1 MDTVLVTGATGGI
14 GSAVATALAGDDT
27 HVVLS
32 ARDEEDLEEVAAEIE
47 GPNTIVR
54 ADVRDEYDV
63 ERLTEA
69 AARTGE
75 DGITLVCP
83 SAGVYHG
90 EAGKTPLAE
99 ESYAAFD
106 DTLRTNIRGV
116 FATIRESVPHLEPD
130 GRVIVPTGAVA
141 SGTNSGYGAYAVSKA
156 GAEAVMRGFA
166 AELDQAVGCVDPGVV
181 ATDLTG
187 QQGRDPEEVA
197 GLFRWAANV
206 EASTLN
212 GEILDLRAWRQAE
225 TE

>member
-14 GSAVATALAGDDT
+14 GGAVASALAGEDT

-32 ARDEEDLEEVAAEIE
+32 ARDENEMQDVSEQIE
-47 GPNTIVR
+47 GPHSIVR

-63 ERLTEA
+63 ERLAEQ

-75 DGITLVCP
+75 DGLSIVVPC
-83 SAGVYHG
+83 AGVYHG
-90 EAGKTPLAE
+90 EVGETPLAE

-106 DTLRTNIRGV
+106 DTIRTNLRGV
-116 FATIRESVPHLEPD
+116 FATIRESVPHLDAD

-141 SGTNSGYGAYAVSKA
+141 SGSNSGYGAYAVSKA
-156 GAEAVMRGFA
+156 GAEAIMRGFA
-166 AELDQAVGCVDPGVV
+166 AELDQAVGCVNPGVV

-187 QQGRDPEEVA
+187 QQGRDPAEVG
-197 GLFRWAANV
+197 GLFRWAAEV
-206 EASTLN
+206 EASRLN

-225 TE
+225 ED

>member
-14 GSAVATALAGDDT
+14 GGAVASALGGEDT

-32 ARDEEDLEEVAAEIE
+32 ARNKDELQAVAEQIE
-47 GPNTIVR
+47 APHSIMR

-63 ERLTEA
+63 ERLAEQ

-75 DGITLVCP
+75 EGISIVVPC
-83 SAGVYHG
+83 AGVYHG
-90 EAGKTPLAE
+90 EAGETPLAE

-106 DTLRTNIRGV
+106 DTLRTNTRGV
-116 FATIRESVPHLEPD
+116 FATIRETVPHLAAD
-130 GRVIVPTGAVA
+130 GRIIIPTGAVA

-156 GAEAVMRGFA
+156 GAEAIMRGFA
-166 AELDQAVGCVDPGVV
+166 AELDQAVGCVNPGVV

-187 QQGRDPEEVA
+187 QQGREPSEVG
-197 GLFRWAANV
+197 GLFVWAAEV
-206 EASTLN
+206 EASRLN

-225 TE
+225 G